1 MDAAAMMPIE
11 RRKRTVFGVLKCHG
25 VGLAEWGLARN
36 DDSTKFLYV
45 HAIYVHT
52 DRKARHIPGGER

>member
-36 DDSTKFLYV
+36 DGSTKFLYV
-45 HAIYVHT
+45 HAI
-52 DRKARHIPGGER
+52 